1 MKKIFVLFFLLLLG
15 INSYAVDSKGMKWC
29 STLSGISEMIMKSR
43 QNGVDMEK
51 LMEINTKLVKDGNPD
66 IAFMI
71 IEAYETPRFN
81 TEKVK
86 IQTISDFKNK
96 QYLGCIKAA
105 KSSDR

>member
-1 MKKIFVLFFLLLLG
+1 MKKMIIIVFLLMLE
-15 INSYAVDSKGMKWC
+15 INSYAIDSKGMKWC

-51 LMEINTKLVKDGNPD
+51 LMGINTKLINDGSPD
-66 IAFMI
+66 ISFII

-81 TEKVK
+81 TQKIKV
-86 IQTISDFKNK
+86 QTISDFKNK

-105 KSSDR
+105 KASK